1 MDLKEF
7 LKAEIVKEQ
16 KSLID
21 AIAFKP
27 CNDYPAYREAVGE
40 IRGLQRVIRYL
51 EDLPNDD

>member
-1 MDLKEF
+1 MELKEF

-16 KSLID
+16 QSLID

-51 EDLPNDD
+51 EDLPDDD

>member
-1 MDLKEF
+1 MELKEF

-16 KSLID
+16 QSLID

-27 CNDYPAYREAVGE
+27 CPDYPTYREAIGE

-51 EDLPNDD
+51 EDLPND